1 MTADL
6 FDLSGRRA
14 LVTGAAW
21 GGLGGYAALAL
32 AARGA
37 EVVVA
42 DLPARGADLDATL
55 GRLHAQGARARAL
68 RFDVTREDYVET
80 LVAHAADPDGR
91 LDVLVNAAG
100 AMLRREVFDT
110 SLEEWRRVLDVNLTG
125 TWLLNRAAG
134 RIMTKAG
141 RGAIVNFSTVYAE
154 RVGPIPESAY
164 YASKAGIA
172 NLTRSMA
179 AEFGPHG
186 VTVNCL
192 APAVFYPTEMTAPLA
207 ADPER
212 LKWFEDRTMLGRL
225 GEPGPDLDGPLLL
238 LASDAGRYMT
248 GQVVYVD
255 GGWSAW

>member
-1 MTADL
+1 MRDV
-6 FDLSGRRA
+6 FDLTGRRA
-14 LVTGAAW
+14 LVTGAAK
-21 GGLGGYAALAL
+21 GGLGAQAALAL
-32 AARGA
+32 ARRGA

-42 DLPARGADLDATL
+42 DLPSRGPDLDATL
-55 GRLHAQGARARAL
+55 GMLLATGVRARAL
-68 RFDVTREDYVET
+68 RFDVTGEEQVEAV
-80 LVAHAADPDGR
+80 VAHAADPDGR
-91 LDVLVNAAG
+91 LDILVNTAG
-100 AMLRREVFDT
+100 MMLRREVQDT
-110 SLEEWRRVLDVNLTG
+110 SLDEWRRVLDVNLTG

-134 RIMTKAG
+134 RVMTRRG
-141 RGAIVNFSTVYAE
+141 RGTIVNFSTVYAE

-192 APAVFYPTEMTAPLA
+192 APAVFYPTRMTAPLGE
-207 ADPER
+207 DPER
-212 LKWFEDRTMLGRL
+212 LRWFAERTMLGRL
-225 GEPGPDLDGPLLL
+225 GDPETDLEGPLLL

-248 GQVVYVD
+248 GQIVYVD